1 MPKDKTNLF
10 AQFGDGT
17 QNSDGLK
24 TIERTKITLTTEH
37 RTKRVNITMTPSEY
51 REIRDLSRQLE
62 EETGQRAPISDMSRD
77 LWLILL
83 GKEEGQGAYHDRL
96 RKMLK
101 DRFS

>member
-1 MPKDKTNLF
+1 
-10 AQFGDGT
+10 
-17 QNSDGLK
+17 LK